1 LRGTDIVNYISET
14 LRSGKPKG
22 GRNMMGFSEKWE
34 RVFMAVAFAEAGEFA
49 TVGNILKE
57 KRKEQKRE
65 IQPPRKITRASAP
78 DMR

>member
-1 LRGTDIVNYISET
+1 
-14 LRSGKPKG
+14 
-22 GRNMMGFSEKWE
+22 MMGFSEKWE